1 VLPSRWARY
10 DRPWDGPGSPDVAE
24 LIGTIEIAYGT
35 PSRYDITIYRVTVT
49 RFR

>member
-1 VLPSRWARY
+1 
-10 DRPWDGPGSPDVAE
+10 
-24 LIGTIEIAYGT
+24 LIGTIEIAYST